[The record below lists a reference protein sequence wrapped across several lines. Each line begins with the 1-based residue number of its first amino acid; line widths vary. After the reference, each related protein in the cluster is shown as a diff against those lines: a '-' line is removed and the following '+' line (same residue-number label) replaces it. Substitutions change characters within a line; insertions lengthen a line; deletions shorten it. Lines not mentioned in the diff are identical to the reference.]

1 MAKWRGNDLLLGV
14 PWVLGSRACALNF
27 FLNVG
32 NLPLLDKDGY
42 RFNVGIVLVNALGQ
56 VFWARRV
63 GGQDAWQFP
72 QGGLD
77 RGETAK
83 DAVFRELYE
92 EVGITER
99 SVRVVS
105 NTKGWL
111 RYRLPKS
118 RFASKKKPRFI
129 GQKQKWYLLQLI
141 EDESVIDL
149 NATEKPEFDEWRWV
163 SYYYPIKEVVDFKQ
177 TVYRLAL
184 TQLARG
190 LSKLR
195 KD

>member
-1 MAKWRGNDLLLGV
+1 MARWRGNDLLLGGAV
-14 PWVLGSRACALNF
+14 GSSLMSTRLK
-27 FLNVG
+27 FLKNVG
-32 NLPLLDKDGY
+32 NLPVLDKDGY
-42 RFNVGIVLVNALGQ
+42 RFNVGIVLANALGQ
-56 VFWARRV
+56 VFWARRI
-63 GGQDAWQFP
+63 GGQNAWQFP

-77 RGETAK
+77 RGETAR

-92 EVGITER
+92 EVGLTEK
-99 SVRVVS
+99 SVRVIS

-118 RFASKKKPRFI
+118 RFANRKKPRFI
-129 GQKQKWYLLQLI
+129 GQKQKWYLLQLL

-184 TQLARG
+184 TQLAKG
-190 LSKLR
+190 LSKIR
-195 KD
+195 IE